1 MKTYKSTN
9 IRNVAVV
16 GHGKTGKT
24 SLLDA
29 CLFNSGAAKRL
40 GSVEDGTSA
49 LDYEAEESKRGMTIS
64 AKLVA
69 CEWSDFKINFL
80 ETPGYPDFVGDV
92 KGALAAADSA
102 LILLSAPAGV
112 EVETE
117 KLWNYA
123 EEAELPRAFFVN
135 KMDREHA
142 DFTGVVEEL
151 RAKFGQGV
159 VPVQVPIGKEAA
171 FQGVADLL
179 TLHMKIITHDN
190 DTDYIV
196 ADLPEYIKDEVEDA
210 RQQLIEAVAEFNNEL
225 MEKYIEGTEIT
236 EVEVA
241 AALIEGIQAGKI
253 FPVFCGSAKQ
263 NVGVKNLLNG
273 IVEYLPTPYFKVSIG
288 SNPADGELK
297 ERKTEDAFSAQVWK
311 TVVDPFV
318 GRQSFLRVL
327 SGEMK
332 GDSNYLHANSGGTA
346 RVGTLFT
353 MQGKQQHNLA
363 QVMAGDIVVTAKLQ
377 EVKTGDTLC
386 DKNDPIQ
393 YEAIAYP
400 EAMLEMAA
408 YAGKKG
414 DEDKVFSAI
423 GKQQEEDP
431 TLLMDKNSETRE
443 TLIRGIG
450 EVHLEI
456 LAEKLERK
464 FGVQLKLDKP
474 RVAYR
479 ETIRKSVKV
488 QGKHKKQSGG
498 HGQYGD
504 VWLEISPQAPGEGNA
519 FSESIFGGS
528 VPRQYIPAV
537 EKGTIETLAGG
548 VMAGYPVV
556 DVKVNLYD
564 GSYHSVDSSE
574 AAFKTA
580 TALAIRKGVMEASP
594 VLLEPIDN
602 IKVTAPEY
610 YMGDVMG
617 RLNSKRAKIM
627 GVDSLSKDMSVI
639 QAEIPV
645 AELYKFATDLRS
657 LTQGRGSYSLSFSRY
672 EQMPEK
678 AAEAIVEEYKAAK
691 AEK

>member
-1 MKTYKSTN
+1 MKMYKSTN

-29 CLFNSGAAKRL
+29 CLFDTGAVKRL
-40 GSVEDGTSA
+40 GSVEEGTSS
-49 LDYEAEESKRGMTIS
+49 LDYEPEESKRGMTIS
-64 AKLVA
+64 TKLVA
-69 CEWSDFKINFL
+69 CEWGEFKLNFL

-102 LILLSAPAGV
+102 LILISATSGI

-117 KLWNYA
+117 KLWQYA

-142 DFTGVVEEL
+142 DFTSVVEEL
-151 RAKFGQGV
+151 RVRFGSGV

-179 TLHMKIITHDN
+179 TLHMKIVPNRN
-190 DTDYIV
+190 DHEYIV
-196 ADLPEYIKDEVEDA
+196 AELPEYIKGEVEEA

-263 NVGVKNLLNG
+263 NVGVKNLMNG
-273 IVEYLPTPYFKVSIG
+273 IVEYMPTPYFKVSIG
-288 SNPADGELK
+288 TSPADGEIK
-297 ERKTEDAFSAQVWK
+297 ERKTEDPFSAQVFK
-311 TVVDPFV
+311 TIVDPFV
-318 GRQSFLRVL
+318 GRQSFIRIL
-327 SGEMK
+327 SGDMK
-332 GDSNYLHANSGGTA
+332 GDATYYHVNKDETE
-346 RVGTLFT
+346 RIGTLFT
-353 MQGKQQHNLA
+353 MQGKQQFNLA
-363 QVMAGDIVVTAKLQ
+363 QAAAGDIVVTSKLQ

-386 DKNDPIQ
+386 DKSDPIQ
-393 YEAIAYP
+393 YEAISYP

-408 YAGKKG
+408 SAGKKG
-414 DEDKVFSAI
+414 EEDKVFSALA
-423 GKQQEEDP
+423 KQQEEDA
-431 TLLMDKNSETRE
+431 TLIVCKNKETRE
-443 TLIRGIG
+443 TLLRGIG

-464 FGVQLKLDKP
+464 FGVQLKLTQP

-504 VWLEISPQAPGEGNA
+504 VWLEISPQAAGEGNA
-519 FSESIFGGS
+519 FTETIFGGS

-537 EKGTIETLAGG
+537 EKGTEETLAGG
-548 VMAGYPVV
+548 VLAGYPVV

-564 GSYHSVDSSE
+564 GSYHAVDSSE

-580 TALAIRKGVMEASP
+580 AALAIKKGIMEASP
-594 VLLEPIDN
+594 ILLEPIDK
-602 IKVTAPEY
+602 ITVTAPEY

-617 RLNSKRAKIM
+617 KLNSKRAQIM
-627 GVDSLSKDMSVI
+627 GVDSKGKDMSEI
-639 QAEIPV
+639 QARIPV
-645 AELYKFATDLRS
+645 AELFKFATDLRS
-657 LTQGRGSYSLSFSRY
+657 LTQGRGYYSLEFSHY
-672 EQMPEK
+672 EPMPEK
-678 AAEAIVEEYKAAK
+678 AAEKVIAEAAAK
-691 AEK
+691 E

>member
-1 MKTYKSTN
+1 MKMYKSTN

-29 CLFNSGAAKRL
+29 CLFDTGAVKRL
-40 GSVEDGTSA
+40 GSVEEGTST
-49 LDYEAEESKRGMTIS
+49 LDYEPEEIKRGMTIS
-64 AKLVA
+64 TKLVA
-69 CEWSDFKINFL
+69 CEWGEFKLNFL

-102 LILLSAPAGV
+102 LILISATSGI

-117 KLWNYA
+117 KLWQYA

-142 DFTGVVEEL
+142 NFKRVVDEL
-151 RAKFGQGV
+151 RVRFGDGV

-179 TLHMKIITHDN
+179 TLHMKIVPNRNEHE
-190 DTDYIV
+190 YIV
-196 ADLPEYIKDEVEDA
+196 AELPEYIRGEVEEA

-263 NVGVKNLLNG
+263 NVGVKNLMNG

-288 SNPADGELK
+288 TSPADGEIK
-297 ERKTEDAFSAQVWK
+297 ERKTEDPFSAQVFK
-311 TVVDPFV
+311 TIVDPFV
-318 GRQSFLRVL
+318 GRQSFIRIL
-327 SGEMK
+327 SGDMK
-332 GDSNYLHANSGGTA
+332 GDATYYHVNKDEPE
-346 RVGTLFT
+346 RIGTLFT
-353 MQGKQQHNLA
+353 MQGKQQFNLA
-363 QVMAGDIVVTAKLQ
+363 QAAAGDIVVTSKLQ
-377 EVKTGDTLC
+377 DVKTGDTLC
-386 DKNDPIQ
+386 DKADLIQ
-393 YEAIAYP
+393 YEAISYP

-408 YAGKKG
+408 SASKKG
-414 DEDKVFSAI
+414 EEDKVFSALA
-423 GKQQEEDP
+423 KQQEEDA
-431 TLLMDKNSETRE
+431 TLIICKNKETRE
-443 TLIRGIG
+443 TLLRGIG

-464 FGVQLKLDKP
+464 FGVQLKLTQPK
-474 RVAYR
+474 VAYR

-488 QGKHKKQSGG
+488 QGRHKKQSGG

-504 VWLEISPQAPGEGNA
+504 VWLEISPQAAGEGNA
-519 FSESIFGGS
+519 FTESIFGGS

-537 EKGTIETLAGG
+537 EKGTEETLAGG
-548 VMAGYPVV
+548 VLAGYPVV

-564 GSYHSVDSSE
+564 GSYHAVDSSE

-580 TALAIRKGVMEASP
+580 AALAIKKGIMEARP
-594 VLLEPIDN
+594 ILLEPIDK
-602 IKVTAPEY
+602 ITVTAPEY

-617 RLNSKRAKIM
+617 KLNSKRAQIM
-627 GVDSLSKDMSVI
+627 GVDSKGKDMSEI
-639 QAEIPV
+639 QARIPV
-645 AELYKFATDLRS
+645 AELFKFATDLRS
-657 LTQGRGSYSLSFSRY
+657 LTQGRGSYSLEFSHY
-672 EQMPEK
+672 EPMPEK
-678 AAEAIVEEYKAAK
+678 AAEKVIAEAAAK
-691 AEK
+691 E

>member
-1 MKTYKSTN
+1 MKMYKSTN

-29 CLFNSGAAKRL
+29 CLFDTGAVKRL
-40 GSVEDGTSA
+40 GSVEEGTST
-49 LDYEAEESKRGMTIS
+49 LDYEPEESKRGMTIS
-64 AKLVA
+64 TKLVA
-69 CEWSDFKINFL
+69 CEWGEFKLNFL

-102 LILLSAPAGV
+102 LILISATSGI

-117 KLWNYA
+117 KLWQYA

-142 DFTGVVEEL
+142 NFKRVVDEL
-151 RAKFGQGV
+151 RVRFGDGV

-179 TLHMKIITHDN
+179 TLHIKIVPNRNEHE
-190 DTDYIV
+190 YIV
-196 ADLPEYIKDEVEDA
+196 AELPEYIRGEVEEA

-263 NVGVKNLLNG
+263 NVGVKNLMNG

-288 SNPADGELK
+288 TSPADGEIK
-297 ERKTEDAFSAQVWK
+297 ERKTEDPFSAQVFK
-311 TVVDPFV
+311 TIVDPFV
-318 GRQSFLRVL
+318 GRQSFIRIL
-327 SGEMK
+327 SGDMK
-332 GDSNYLHANSGGTA
+332 GDATYYHVNKDEPE
-346 RVGTLFT
+346 RIGTLFT
-353 MQGKQQHNLA
+353 MQGKQQFNLA
-363 QVMAGDIVVTAKLQ
+363 QAAAGDIVVTSKLQ
-377 EVKTGDTLC
+377 DVKTGDTLC
-386 DKNDPIQ
+386 DKADLIQ
-393 YEAIAYP
+393 YEAISYP

-408 YAGKKG
+408 SASKKG
-414 DEDKVFSAI
+414 EEDKVFSALA
-423 GKQQEEDP
+423 KQQEEDA
-431 TLLMDKNSETRE
+431 TLIICKNKETRE
-443 TLIRGIG
+443 TLLRGIG

-464 FGVQLKLDKP
+464 FGVQLKLTQPK
-474 RVAYR
+474 VAYR

-504 VWLEISPQAPGEGNA
+504 VWLEISPQAAGEGNA
-519 FSESIFGGS
+519 FTESIFGGS

-537 EKGTIETLAGG
+537 EKGTEETLAGG
-548 VMAGYPVV
+548 VLAGYPVV

-564 GSYHSVDSSE
+564 GSYHAVDSSE

-580 TALAIRKGVMEASP
+580 AALAIKKGIMEARP
-594 VLLEPIDN
+594 ILLEPIDK
-602 IKVTAPEY
+602 ITVTAPEY

-617 RLNSKRAKIM
+617 KLNSKRAQIM
-627 GVDSLSKDMSVI
+627 GVDSKGKDMSEI
-639 QAEIPV
+639 QARIPV
-645 AELYKFATDLRS
+645 AELFKFATDLRS
-657 LTQGRGSYSLSFSRY
+657 LTQGRGSYSLEFSHY
-672 EQMPEK
+672 EPMPEK
-678 AAEAIVEEYKAAK
+678 AAEKVIAEAAAK
-691 AEK
+691 E

>member
-1 MKTYKSTN
+1 MKMYKSTN

-29 CLFNSGAAKRL
+29 CLFDTGAVKRL
-40 GSVEDGTSA
+40 GSVEEGTSS
-49 LDYEAEESKRGMTIS
+49 LDYEPEESKRGMTIS
-64 AKLVA
+64 TKLVA
-69 CEWSDFKINFL
+69 CEWGEFKLNFL

-102 LILLSAPAGV
+102 LILISATSGI

-117 KLWNYA
+117 KLWQYA

-142 DFTGVVEEL
+142 DFKGVVDEL
-151 RAKFGQGV
+151 RVRFGNGV

-179 TLHMKIITHDN
+179 TLHMKIVPNRNEHE
-190 DTDYIV
+190 YIV
-196 ADLPEYIKDEVEDA
+196 AELPEYIKGEVEEA

-263 NVGVKNLLNG
+263 NVGVKNLMNG

-288 SNPADGELK
+288 TSPADGEIK
-297 ERKTEDAFSAQVWK
+297 ERKTEDPFSAQVFK
-311 TVVDPFV
+311 TIVDPFV
-318 GRQSFLRVL
+318 GRQSFIRIL
-327 SGEMK
+327 SGDMK
-332 GDSNYLHANSGGTA
+332 GDATYYHVNKDEPE
-346 RVGTLFT
+346 RIGTLFT
-353 MQGKQQHNLA
+353 MQGKQQFNLA
-363 QVMAGDIVVTAKLQ
+363 QAAAGDIVVTSKLQ
-377 EVKTGDTLC
+377 DVKTGDTLC
-386 DKNDPIQ
+386 DKSDLIQ
-393 YEAIAYP
+393 YEAISYP

-408 YAGKKG
+408 SASKKG
-414 DEDKVFSAI
+414 EEDKVFSALA
-423 GKQQEEDP
+423 KQQEEDA
-431 TLLMDKNSETRE
+431 TLIVCKNKETRE
-443 TLIRGIG
+443 TLLRGIG

-464 FGVQLKLDKP
+464 FGVKLKLTQP

-504 VWLEISPQAPGEGNA
+504 VWLEISPQAAGEGNA
-519 FSESIFGGS
+519 FTETIFGGS

-537 EKGTIETLAGG
+537 EKGTEETLAGG
-548 VMAGYPVV
+548 VLAGYPVV

-564 GSYHSVDSSE
+564 GSYHAVDSSE

-580 TALAIRKGVMEASP
+580 AALAIRKGVMEASP
-594 VLLEPIDN
+594 ILLEPIDK
-602 IKVTAPEY
+602 ITVTAPEY

-617 RLNSKRAKIM
+617 KLNSKRAQIM
-627 GVDSLSKDMSVI
+627 GVDSKGKDMSEI
-639 QAEIPV
+639 QARIPV
-645 AELYKFATDLRS
+645 AELFKFATDLRS
-657 LTQGRGSYSLSFSRY
+657 LTQGRGSYSLEFSHY
-672 EQMPEK
+672 EPVPEK
-678 AAEAIVEEYKAAK
+678 TAEKVIAEAAARD
-691 AEK
+691 

>member
-1 MKTYKSTN
+1 MKMYKSTN

-29 CLFNSGAAKRL
+29 CLFDTGAVKRL
-40 GSVEDGTSA
+40 GSVEEGTSS
-49 LDYEAEESKRGMTIS
+49 LDYEPEESKRGMTIS
-64 AKLVA
+64 TKLVA
-69 CEWSDFKINFL
+69 CEWGEFKLNFL

-102 LILLSAPAGV
+102 LILISATSGI

-117 KLWNYA
+117 KLWQYA

-142 DFTGVVEEL
+142 DFRSVVDEL
-151 RAKFGQGV
+151 RVRFGNGV

-179 TLHMKIITHDN
+179 TLHMKIVPNRNEHE
-190 DTDYIV
+190 YIV
-196 ADLPEYIKDEVEDA
+196 AELPEYIKGEVEEA

-263 NVGVKNLLNG
+263 NVGVKNLMNG

-288 SNPADGELK
+288 TSPTDGEIK
-297 ERKTEDAFSAQVWK
+297 ERKTEDPFSAQVFK

-318 GRQSFLRVL
+318 GRQSFIRIL
-327 SGEMK
+327 SGDMK
-332 GDSNYLHANSGGTA
+332 GDANYYHVNKDESE
-346 RVGTLFT
+346 RIGTLFT
-353 MQGKQQHNLA
+353 MQGKQQFNLA
-363 QVMAGDIVVTAKLQ
+363 QAAAGDIVVTSKLQ

-386 DKNDPIQ
+386 DKSDPIQ
-393 YEAIAYP
+393 YESIAYP

-408 YAGKKG
+408 SASKKG
-414 DEDKVFSAI
+414 EEDKVFSALA
-423 GKQQEEDP
+423 KQQEEDA
-431 TLLMDKNSETRE
+431 TLIVCKNKETRE
-443 TLIRGIG
+443 TLLRGIG

-464 FGVQLKLDKP
+464 FGVQLKLTQPK
-474 RVAYR
+474 VAYR

-504 VWLEISPQAPGEGNA
+504 VWLEISPQAAGEGNA
-519 FSESIFGGS
+519 FTETIFGGS

-537 EKGTIETLAGG
+537 EKGTEETLAGG
-548 VMAGYPVV
+548 VLAGYPVV

-564 GSYHSVDSSE
+564 GSYHAVDSSE

-580 TALAIRKGVMEASP
+580 AALAIRKGIMEASP
-594 VLLEPIDN
+594 ILLEPIDK
-602 IKVTAPEY
+602 ITVIAPEY

-617 RLNSKRAKIM
+617 KLNSKRAQIM
-627 GVDSLSKDMSVI
+627 GVDSKGKDMSEI
-639 QAEIPV
+639 QARIPV
-645 AELYKFATDLRS
+645 AELFKFATDLRS
-657 LTQGRGSYSLSFSRY
+657 LTQGRGSYSLEFSHY
-672 EQMPEK
+672 EPMPEK
-678 AAEAIVEEYKAAK
+678 AAEKVIAEANAK
-691 AEK
+691 E

>member
-1 MKTYKSTN
+1 MKMYKSTN

-29 CLFNSGAAKRL
+29 CLFDTGAVKRL
-40 GSVEDGTSA
+40 GSVEEGTSS
-49 LDYEAEESKRGMTIS
+49 LDYEPEESKRGMTIS
-64 AKLVA
+64 TKLVA
-69 CEWSDFKINFL
+69 CEWGEFKLNFL

-102 LILLSAPAGV
+102 LILISATSGI

-117 KLWNYA
+117 KLWHYA

-142 DFTGVVEEL
+142 DFKSVVDEL
-151 RAKFGQGV
+151 RVRFGDGV

-179 TLHMKIITHDN
+179 TLHMKIVPNRNEHE
-190 DTDYIV
+190 YIV
-196 ADLPEYIKDEVEDA
+196 AELPEYIKGEVEEA

-225 MEKYIEGTEIT
+225 MEKYIEGTDIT

-263 NVGVKNLLNG
+263 NVGVKNLMNG

-288 SNPADGELK
+288 TNPADGEIK
-297 ERKTEDAFSAQVWK
+297 ERRTEDPFSAQVFK
-311 TVVDPFV
+311 TIVDPFV
-318 GRQSFLRVL
+318 GRQSFIRIL
-327 SGEMK
+327 SGDMK
-332 GDSNYLHANSGGTA
+332 GDATYYHVNKDESE
-346 RVGTLFT
+346 RIGTLFT
-353 MQGKQQHNLA
+353 MQGKQQFNLA
-363 QVMAGDIVVTAKLQ
+363 QAAAGDIVVTSKLQ

-386 DKNDPIQ
+386 DKSAPIQ
-393 YEAIAYP
+393 YESIAYP

-408 YAGKKG
+408 SASKKG
-414 DEDKVFSAI
+414 EEDKGFSALA
-423 GKQQEEDP
+423 KQQEEDA
-431 TLLMDKNSETRE
+431 TLIVCKNKETRE
-443 TLIRGIG
+443 TLLRGIG

-464 FGVQLKLDKP
+464 FGVQLKLTQP

-504 VWLEISPQAPGEGNA
+504 VWLEISPQAAGEGNA
-519 FSESIFGGS
+519 FTESIFGGS

-537 EKGTIETLAGG
+537 EKGTEETLAGG
-548 VMAGYPVV
+548 VLAGYPVV

-564 GSYHSVDSSE
+564 GSYHAVDSSE

-580 TALAIRKGVMEASP
+580 AALAIKKGIMEANP
-594 VLLEPIDN
+594 ILLEPIDK
-602 IKVTAPEY
+602 ITVTAPEY

-617 RLNSKRAKIM
+617 KLNSKRAQIM
-627 GVDSLSKDMSVI
+627 GVDSKGKDMSEI
-639 QAEIPV
+639 QARIPV
-645 AELYKFATDLRS
+645 AELFKFATDLRS
-657 LTQGRGSYSLSFSRY
+657 LTQGRGSYSLEFSHY
-672 EQMPEK
+672 EPMPEK
-678 AAEAIVEEYKAAK
+678 AAEKVIAEAMAK
-691 AEK
+691 E

>member
-1 MKTYKSTN
+1 MKMYKSTN

-29 CLFNSGAAKRL
+29 CLFDTGAVKRL
-40 GSVEDGTSA
+40 GSVEEGTSF
-49 LDYEAEESKRGMTIS
+49 LDYEPEESKRGMTIS
-64 AKLVA
+64 TKLVA
-69 CEWSDFKINFL
+69 CEWGEFKLNFL

-102 LILLSAPAGV
+102 LILISATSGI

-117 KLWNYA
+117 KLWQYA

-142 DFTGVVEEL
+142 DFKGVVDEL
-151 RAKFGQGV
+151 RVRFGDGV

-179 TLHMKIITHDN
+179 TLHMKIVPNRNEHE
-190 DTDYIV
+190 YIV
-196 ADLPEYIKDEVEDA
+196 AELPEYIKGEVEEA

-263 NVGVKNLLNG
+263 NVGVKNLMNG

-288 SNPADGELK
+288 TSPADGEIK
-297 ERKTEDAFSAQVWK
+297 ERKTEDPFSAQVFK
-311 TVVDPFV
+311 TIVDPFV
-318 GRQSFLRVL
+318 GRQSFIRIL
-327 SGEMK
+327 SGDMK
-332 GDSNYLHANSGGTA
+332 GDATYYHVNKDEPE
-346 RVGTLFT
+346 RIGTLFT
-353 MQGKQQHNLA
+353 MQGKQQFNLA
-363 QVMAGDIVVTAKLQ
+363 QAAAGDIVVTSKLQ
-377 EVKTGDTLC
+377 DVKTGDTLC
-386 DKNDPIQ
+386 DKSDLIQ
-393 YEAIAYP
+393 YEAISYP

-408 YAGKKG
+408 SASKKG
-414 DEDKVFSAI
+414 EEDKVFSALA
-423 GKQQEEDP
+423 KQQEEDA
-431 TLLMDKNSETRE
+431 TLIVCKNKETRE
-443 TLIRGIG
+443 TLLRGIG

-464 FGVQLKLDKP
+464 FGVKLKLTQP

-504 VWLEISPQAPGEGNA
+504 VWLEISPQAAGEGNA
-519 FSESIFGGS
+519 FTESIFGGS

-537 EKGTIETLAGG
+537 EKGTEETLAGG
-548 VMAGYPVV
+548 VLAGYPVV

-564 GSYHSVDSSE
+564 GSYHAVDSSE

-580 TALAIRKGVMEASP
+580 AALAIRKGVMEASP
-594 VLLEPIDN
+594 ILLEPIDK
-602 IKVTAPEY
+602 ITVTAPEY

-617 RLNSKRAKIM
+617 KLNSKRAQIM
-627 GVDSLSKDMSVI
+627 GVDSKGKDMSEI
-639 QAEIPV
+639 QARIPV
-645 AELYKFATDLRS
+645 AELFKFATDLRS
-657 LTQGRGSYSLSFSRY
+657 LTQGRGSYSLEFSHY
-672 EQMPEK
+672 EPVPEK
-678 AAEAIVEEYKAAK
+678 TAEKVIAEAAARD
-691 AEK
+691 

>member
-1 MKTYKSTN
+1 MKMYKSTN

-29 CLFNSGAAKRL
+29 CLFDTGAVKRL
-40 GSVEDGTSA
+40 GSVEEGTSI
-49 LDYEAEESKRGMTIS
+49 LDYEPEESKRGMTIS
-64 AKLVA
+64 TKLVA
-69 CEWSDFKINFL
+69 CEWGEFKLNFL

-102 LILLSAPAGV
+102 LILISATSGI

-117 KLWNYA
+117 KLWQYA

-142 DFTGVVEEL
+142 NFKRVVDEL
-151 RAKFGQGV
+151 RVRFGDGV

-179 TLHMKIITHDN
+179 TLHMKIVPNRNEHE
-190 DTDYIV
+190 YIV
-196 ADLPEYIKDEVEDA
+196 AELPEYIRGEVEEA

-263 NVGVKNLLNG
+263 NVGVKNLMNG

-288 SNPADGELK
+288 TSPADGEIK
-297 ERKTEDAFSAQVWK
+297 ERKTEDPFSAQVFK
-311 TVVDPFV
+311 TIVDPFV
-318 GRQSFLRVL
+318 GRQSFIRIL
-327 SGEMK
+327 SGDMK
-332 GDSNYLHANSGGTA
+332 GDATYYHVNKDEPE
-346 RVGTLFT
+346 RIGTLFT
-353 MQGKQQHNLA
+353 MQGKQQFNLA
-363 QVMAGDIVVTAKLQ
+363 QAAAGDIVVTSKLQ
-377 EVKTGDTLC
+377 DVKTGDTLC
-386 DKNDPIQ
+386 DKADLIQ
-393 YEAIAYP
+393 YEAISYP

-408 YAGKKG
+408 SASKKG
-414 DEDKVFSAI
+414 EEDKVFSALA
-423 GKQQEEDP
+423 KQQEEDA
-431 TLLMDKNSETRE
+431 TLIICKNKETRE
-443 TLIRGIG
+443 TLLRGIG

-464 FGVQLKLDKP
+464 FGVKLKLTQPK
-474 RVAYR
+474 VAYR

-504 VWLEISPQAPGEGNA
+504 VWLEISPQAAGEGNA
-519 FSESIFGGS
+519 FTESIFGGS

-537 EKGTIETLAGG
+537 EKGTEETLAGG
-548 VMAGYPVV
+548 VLAGYPVV

-564 GSYHSVDSSE
+564 GSYHAVDSSE

-580 TALAIRKGVMEASP
+580 AALAIKKGIMEARP
-594 VLLEPIDN
+594 ILLEPIDK
-602 IKVTAPEY
+602 ITVTAPEY

-617 RLNSKRAKIM
+617 KLNSKRAQIM
-627 GVDSLSKDMSVI
+627 GVDSKGKDMSEI
-639 QAEIPV
+639 QARIPV
-645 AELYKFATDLRS
+645 AELFKFATDLRS
-657 LTQGRGSYSLSFSRY
+657 LTQGRGSYSLEFSHY
-672 EQMPEK
+672 EPMPEK
-678 AAEAIVEEYKAAK
+678 AAEKVIAEAAAK
-691 AEK
+691 E

>member
-1 MKTYKSTN
+1 MKMYKSTN

-29 CLFNSGAAKRL
+29 CLFDTGAVKRL
-40 GSVEDGTSA
+40 GSVEEGTSS
-49 LDYEAEESKRGMTIS
+49 LDYEPEESKRGMTIS
-64 AKLVA
+64 TKLVA
-69 CEWSDFKINFL
+69 CEWGEFKLNFL

-102 LILLSAPAGV
+102 LILISATSGI

-117 KLWNYA
+117 KLWQYA

-142 DFTGVVEEL
+142 DFRSVVDEL
-151 RAKFGQGV
+151 RVRFGNGV

-179 TLHMKIITHDN
+179 TLHMKIVPNRNEHE
-190 DTDYIV
+190 YIV
-196 ADLPEYIKDEVEDA
+196 AELPEYIKGEVEEA

-263 NVGVKNLLNG
+263 NVGVKNLMNG

-288 SNPADGELK
+288 TSPTDGEIK
-297 ERKTEDAFSAQVWK
+297 ERKTEDPFSAQVFK

-318 GRQSFLRVL
+318 GRQSFIRIL
-327 SGEMK
+327 SGDMK
-332 GDSNYLHANSGGTA
+332 GDANYYHVNKDESE
-346 RVGTLFT
+346 RIGTLFT
-353 MQGKQQHNLA
+353 MQGKQQFNLA
-363 QVMAGDIVVTAKLQ
+363 QAAAGDIVVTSKLQ

-386 DKNDPIQ
+386 DKSDPIQ
-393 YEAIAYP
+393 YESIAYP
-400 EAMLEMAA
+400 EAMLEMAVSA
-408 YAGKKG
+408 SKKG
-414 DEDKVFSAI
+414 EEDKVFSALA
-423 GKQQEEDP
+423 KQQEEDA
-431 TLLMDKNSETRE
+431 TLIVCKNKETRE
-443 TLIRGIG
+443 TLLRGIG

-464 FGVQLKLDKP
+464 FGVQLKLTQPK
-474 RVAYR
+474 VAYR

-504 VWLEISPQAPGEGNA
+504 VWLEISPQAAGEGNA
-519 FSESIFGGS
+519 FTETIFGGS

-537 EKGTIETLAGG
+537 EKGTEETLAGG
-548 VMAGYPVV
+548 VLAGYPVV

-564 GSYHSVDSSE
+564 GSYHAVDSSE

-580 TALAIRKGVMEASP
+580 AALAIRKGIMEASP
-594 VLLEPIDN
+594 ILLEPIDK
-602 IKVTAPEY
+602 ITVIAPEY

-617 RLNSKRAKIM
+617 KLNSKRAQIM
-627 GVDSLSKDMSVI
+627 GVDSKGKDMSEI
-639 QAEIPV
+639 QARIPV
-645 AELYKFATDLRS
+645 AELFKFATDLRS
-657 LTQGRGSYSLSFSRY
+657 LTQGRGSYSLEFSHY
-672 EQMPEK
+672 EPMPEK
-678 AAEAIVEEYKAAK
+678 AAEKVIAEANAK
-691 AEK
+691 E

>member
-1 MKTYKSTN
+1 MKMYKSTN

-29 CLFNSGAAKRL
+29 CLFDTGAVKRL
-40 GSVEDGTSA
+40 GSVEEGTST
-49 LDYEAEESKRGMTIS
+49 LDYEPEESKRGMTIS
-64 AKLVA
+64 TKLVA
-69 CEWSDFKINFL
+69 CEWGEFKLNFL

-102 LILLSAPAGV
+102 LILISATSGI

-117 KLWNYA
+117 KLWQYA

-142 DFTGVVEEL
+142 DFKRVVDEL
-151 RAKFGQGV
+151 RVRFGDGV

-179 TLHMKIITHDN
+179 TLHMKIVPNRNEHE
-190 DTDYIV
+190 YIV
-196 ADLPEYIKDEVEDA
+196 AELPEYIRGEVEEA

-263 NVGVKNLLNG
+263 NVGVKNLMNG

-288 SNPADGELK
+288 TSPADGEIK
-297 ERKTEDAFSAQVWK
+297 ERKTEDPFSAQVFK

-318 GRQSFLRVL
+318 GRQSFIRIL
-327 SGEMK
+327 SGDMK
-332 GDSNYLHANSGGTA
+332 GDATYYHVNKDEPE
-346 RVGTLFT
+346 RIGTLFT
-353 MQGKQQHNLA
+353 MQGKQQFNLA
-363 QVMAGDIVVTAKLQ
+363 QAAAGDIVVTSKLQ
-377 EVKTGDTLC
+377 DVKTGDTLC
-386 DKNDPIQ
+386 DKADLIQ
-393 YEAIAYP
+393 YEAISYP

-408 YAGKKG
+408 SASKKG
-414 DEDKVFSAI
+414 EEDKVFSALA
-423 GKQQEEDP
+423 KQQEEDA
-431 TLLMDKNSETRE
+431 TLIICKNKETRE
-443 TLIRGIG
+443 TLLRGIG

-464 FGVQLKLDKP
+464 FGVKLKLTQPK
-474 RVAYR
+474 VAYR

-504 VWLEISPQAPGEGNA
+504 VWLEISPQAAGEGNA
-519 FSESIFGGS
+519 FTESIFGGS

-537 EKGTIETLAGG
+537 EKGTEETLAGG
-548 VMAGYPVV
+548 VLAGYPVV

-564 GSYHSVDSSE
+564 GSYHAVDSSE

-580 TALAIRKGVMEASP
+580 AALAIKKGIMEARP
-594 VLLEPIDN
+594 ILLEPIDK
-602 IKVTAPEY
+602 ITVTAPEY

-617 RLNSKRAKIM
+617 KLNSKRAQIM
-627 GVDSLSKDMSVI
+627 GVDSKGKDMSEI
-639 QAEIPV
+639 QARIPV
-645 AELYKFATDLRS
+645 AELFKFATDLRS
-657 LTQGRGSYSLSFSRY
+657 LTQGRGSYSLEFSHY
-672 EQMPEK
+672 EPMPEK
-678 AAEAIVEEYKAAK
+678 AAEKVIAEAAAK
-691 AEK
+691 E

>member
-1 MKTYKSTN
+1 MKMYKSTN

-29 CLFNSGAAKRL
+29 CLFDTGAVKRL
-40 GSVEDGTSA
+40 GSVEEGTSS
-49 LDYEAEESKRGMTIS
+49 LDYEPEESKRGMTIS
-64 AKLVA
+64 TKLVA
-69 CEWSDFKINFL
+69 CEWGEFKLNFL

-102 LILLSAPAGV
+102 LILISATSGI

-117 KLWNYA
+117 KLWQYA

-142 DFTGVVEEL
+142 DFKSVVEEL
-151 RAKFGQGV
+151 RVRFGEGV

-179 TLHMKIITHDN
+179 TLHMKIVPNRN
-190 DTDYIV
+190 DHEYIV
-196 ADLPEYIKDEVEDA
+196 AELPEYIKGEVEEA

-263 NVGVKNLLNG
+263 NVGVKNLMNG

-288 SNPADGELK
+288 TSPADGEIK
-297 ERKTEDAFSAQVWK
+297 ERKTEYPFSAQVFK
-311 TVVDPFV
+311 TIVDPFV
-318 GRQSFLRVL
+318 GRQSFIRIL
-327 SGEMK
+327 SGDMK
-332 GDSNYLHANSGGTA
+332 GDATYYHVNKDESE
-346 RVGTLFT
+346 RIGTLFT
-353 MQGKQQHNLA
+353 MQGKQQFNLA
-363 QVMAGDIVVTAKLQ
+363 QAAAGDIVVTSKLQ

-386 DKNDPIQ
+386 DKADPIQ

-408 YAGKKG
+408 SATKKG
-414 DEDKVFSAI
+414 EEDKVFSALA
-423 GKQQEEDP
+423 KQQEEDA
-431 TLLMDKNSETRE
+431 TLIVTKNKETRE
-443 TLIRGIG
+443 TLLRGIG

-464 FGVQLKLDKP
+464 FGVQLKLTQP

-504 VWLEISPQAPGEGNA
+504 VWLEISPQGAGEGNA
-519 FSESIFGGS
+519 FTETIFGGS

-537 EKGTIETLAGG
+537 EKGTEETLAAG
-548 VMAGYPVV
+548 VLAGYPVV

-564 GSYHSVDSSE
+564 GSYHAVDSSE

-580 TALAIRKGVMEASP
+580 AALAIKKGVMEASP
-594 VLLEPIDN
+594 ILLEPIDK
-602 IKVTAPEY
+602 ITVTAPEY

-617 RLNSKRAKIM
+617 KLNSKRAQIM
-627 GVDSLSKDMSVI
+627 GVDSKGKDMSEI
-639 QAEIPV
+639 QARIPV
-645 AELYKFATDLRS
+645 AELFKFATDLRS
-657 LTQGRGSYSLSFSRY
+657 LTQGRGSYSLEFSHY
-672 EQMPEK
+672 EPMPEK
-678 AAEAIVEEYKAAK
+678 AAEKVIAEAAAK
-691 AEK
+691 D

>member
-1 MKTYKSTN
+1 MKMYKSTN

-29 CLFNSGAAKRL
+29 CLFDTGAVKRL
-40 GSVEDGTSA
+40 GSVEEGTST
-49 LDYEAEESKRGMTIS
+49 LDYEPEESKRGMTIS
-64 AKLVA
+64 TKLVA
-69 CEWSDFKINFL
+69 CEWGEFKLNFL

-102 LILLSAPAGV
+102 LILISATSGI

-117 KLWNYA
+117 KLWQYA

-142 DFTGVVEEL
+142 NFKRVVDEL
-151 RAKFGQGV
+151 RVRFGDGV

-179 TLHMKIITHDN
+179 TLHMKIVPNRNEHE
-190 DTDYIV
+190 YIV
-196 ADLPEYIKDEVEDA
+196 AELPEYIRGEVEEA

-263 NVGVKNLLNG
+263 NVGVKNLMNG

-288 SNPADGELK
+288 TSPADGEIK
-297 ERKTEDAFSAQVWK
+297 ERKTEDPFSAQVFK
-311 TVVDPFV
+311 TIVDPFV
-318 GRQSFLRVL
+318 GRQSFIRIL
-327 SGEMK
+327 SGDMK
-332 GDSNYLHANSGGTA
+332 GDATYYHVNKDEPE
-346 RVGTLFT
+346 RIGTLFT
-353 MQGKQQHNLA
+353 MQGKQQFNLA
-363 QVMAGDIVVTAKLQ
+363 QAAAGDIVVTSKLQ
-377 EVKTGDTLC
+377 DVKTGDTLC
-386 DKNDPIQ
+386 DKADLIQ
-393 YEAIAYP
+393 YEAISYP

-408 YAGKKG
+408 SASKKG
-414 DEDKVFSAI
+414 EEDKVFSALA
-423 GKQQEEDP
+423 KQQEEDA
-431 TLLMDKNSETRE
+431 TLIICKNKETRE
-443 TLIRGIG
+443 TLLRGIG

-464 FGVQLKLDKP
+464 FGVKLKLTQPK
-474 RVAYR
+474 VAYR

-504 VWLEISPQAPGEGNA
+504 VWLEISPQAAGEGNA
-519 FSESIFGGS
+519 FTESIFGGS

-537 EKGTIETLAGG
+537 EKGTEETLAGG
-548 VMAGYPVV
+548 VLAGYPVV

-564 GSYHSVDSSE
+564 GSYHAVDSSE

-580 TALAIRKGVMEASP
+580 AALAIKKGIMEARP
-594 VLLEPIDN
+594 ILLEPIDK
-602 IKVTAPEY
+602 ITVTAPEY

-617 RLNSKRAKIM
+617 KLNSKRAQIM
-627 GVDSLSKDMSVI
+627 GVDSKGKDMSEI
-639 QAEIPV
+639 QARIPV
-645 AELYKFATDLRS
+645 AELFKFATDLRS
-657 LTQGRGSYSLSFSRY
+657 LTQGRGSYSLEFSHY
-672 EQMPEK
+672 EPMPEK
-678 AAEAIVEEYKAAK
+678 AAEKVIAEAAAK
-691 AEK
+691 E

>member
-1 MKTYKSTN
+1 MKMYKSTN

-29 CLFNSGAAKRL
+29 CLFDTGAVKRL
-40 GSVEDGTSA
+40 GSVEEGTST
-49 LDYEAEESKRGMTIS
+49 LDYEPEEIKRGMTIS

-69 CEWSDFKINFL
+69 CEWGEFKLNFL

-102 LILLSAPAGV
+102 LILISATSGI

-117 KLWNYA
+117 KLWQYA

-142 DFTGVVEEL
+142 NFKRVVDEL
-151 RAKFGQGV
+151 RVRFGDGV

-179 TLHMKIITHDN
+179 TLHMKIVPNRNEHE
-190 DTDYIV
+190 YIV
-196 ADLPEYIKDEVEDA
+196 AELPEYIRGEVEEA

-263 NVGVKNLLNG
+263 NVGVKNLMNG

-288 SNPADGELK
+288 TSPADGEIK
-297 ERKTEDAFSAQVWK
+297 ERKTEDPFSAQVFK
-311 TVVDPFV
+311 TIVDPFV
-318 GRQSFLRVL
+318 GRQSFIRIL
-327 SGEMK
+327 SGDMK
-332 GDSNYLHANSGGTA
+332 GDATYYHVNKDEPE
-346 RVGTLFT
+346 RIGTLFT
-353 MQGKQQHNLA
+353 MQGKQQFNLA
-363 QVMAGDIVVTAKLQ
+363 QAAAGDIVVTSKLQ
-377 EVKTGDTLC
+377 DVKTGDTLC
-386 DKNDPIQ
+386 DKADLIQ
-393 YEAIAYP
+393 YEAISYP

-408 YAGKKG
+408 SASKKG
-414 DEDKVFSAI
+414 EEDKVFSALA
-423 GKQQEEDP
+423 KQQEEDA
-431 TLLMDKNSETRE
+431 TLIICKNKETRE
-443 TLIRGIG
+443 TLLRGIG

-464 FGVQLKLDKP
+464 FGVQLKLTQPK
-474 RVAYR
+474 VAYR

-488 QGKHKKQSGG
+488 QGRHKKQSGG

-504 VWLEISPQAPGEGNA
+504 VWLEISPQAAGEGNA
-519 FSESIFGGS
+519 FTESIFGGS

-537 EKGTIETLAGG
+537 EKGTEETLAGG
-548 VMAGYPVV
+548 VLAGYPVV

-564 GSYHSVDSSE
+564 GSYHAVDSSE

-580 TALAIRKGVMEASP
+580 AALAIKKGIMEARP
-594 VLLEPIDN
+594 ILLEPIDK
-602 IKVTAPEY
+602 ITVTAPEY

-617 RLNSKRAKIM
+617 KLNSKRAQIM
-627 GVDSLSKDMSVI
+627 GVDSKGKDMSEI
-639 QAEIPV
+639 QARIPV
-645 AELYKFATDLRS
+645 AELFKFATDLRS
-657 LTQGRGSYSLSFSRY
+657 LTQGRGSYSLEFSHY
-672 EQMPEK
+672 EPMPEK
-678 AAEAIVEEYKAAK
+678 AAEKVIAEAAAK
-691 AEK
+691 E

>member
-1 MKTYKSTN
+1 MKMYKSTN

-29 CLFNSGAAKRL
+29 CLFDTGAVKRL
-40 GSVEDGTSA
+40 GSVEEGTSS
-49 LDYEAEESKRGMTIS
+49 LDYEPEESKRGMTIS
-64 AKLVA
+64 TKLVA
-69 CEWSDFKINFL
+69 CEWGEFKLNFL

-102 LILLSAPAGV
+102 LILISATSGI

-117 KLWNYA
+117 KLWQYA

-142 DFTGVVEEL
+142 DFKGVVDEL
-151 RAKFGQGV
+151 RVRFGDGV

-179 TLHMKIITHDN
+179 TLHMKIVPNRNEHE
-190 DTDYIV
+190 YIV
-196 ADLPEYIKDEVEDA
+196 AELPEYIKGEVEEA

-263 NVGVKNLLNG
+263 NVGVKNLMNG

-288 SNPADGELK
+288 TSPADGEIK
-297 ERKTEDAFSAQVWK
+297 ERKTEDPFSAQVFK
-311 TVVDPFV
+311 TIVDPFV
-318 GRQSFLRVL
+318 GRQSFIRIL
-327 SGEMK
+327 SGDMK
-332 GDSNYLHANSGGTA
+332 GDATYYHVNKDEPE
-346 RVGTLFT
+346 RIGTLFT
-353 MQGKQQHNLA
+353 MQGKQQFNLA
-363 QVMAGDIVVTAKLQ
+363 QAAAGDIVVTSKLQ
-377 EVKTGDTLC
+377 DVKTGDTLC
-386 DKNDPIQ
+386 DKSDLIQ
-393 YEAIAYP
+393 YEAISYP

-408 YAGKKG
+408 SASKKG
-414 DEDKVFSAI
+414 EEDKVFSALA
-423 GKQQEEDP
+423 KQQEEDA
-431 TLLMDKNSETRE
+431 TLIVCKNKETRE
-443 TLIRGIG
+443 TLLRGIG

-464 FGVQLKLDKP
+464 FGVKLKLTQP

-504 VWLEISPQAPGEGNA
+504 VWLEISPQAAGEGNA
-519 FSESIFGGS
+519 FTESIFGGS

-537 EKGTIETLAGG
+537 EKGTEETLAGG
-548 VMAGYPVV
+548 VLAGYPVV

-564 GSYHSVDSSE
+564 GSYHAVDSSE

-580 TALAIRKGVMEASP
+580 AALAIRKGVMEASP
-594 VLLEPIDN
+594 ILLEPIDK
-602 IKVTAPEY
+602 ITVTAPEY

-617 RLNSKRAKIM
+617 KLNSKRAQIM
-627 GVDSLSKDMSVI
+627 GVDSRGKDMSEI
-639 QAEIPV
+639 QARIPV
-645 AELYKFATDLRS
+645 AELFKFATDLRS
-657 LTQGRGSYSLSFSRY
+657 LTQGRGSYSLEFSHY
-672 EQMPEK
+672 EPVPEK
-678 AAEAIVEEYKAAK
+678 TAEKVIAEAAARD
-691 AEK
+691 

>member
-1 MKTYKSTN
+1 MKMYKSTN

-29 CLFNSGAAKRL
+29 CLFDTGAVKRL
-40 GSVEDGTSA
+40 GSVEEGTSI
-49 LDYEAEESKRGMTIS
+49 LDYEPEESKRGMTIS

-69 CEWSDFKINFL
+69 CEWGEFKLNFL

-102 LILLSAPAGV
+102 LILISATSGI

-117 KLWNYA
+117 KLWQYA

-142 DFTGVVEEL
+142 NFKRVVDEL
-151 RAKFGQGV
+151 RVRFGDGV

-179 TLHMKIITHDN
+179 TLHMKIVPNRNEHE
-190 DTDYIV
+190 YIV
-196 ADLPEYIKDEVEDA
+196 AELPEYIRGEVEEA

-263 NVGVKNLLNG
+263 NVGVKNLMNG

-288 SNPADGELK
+288 TSPADGEIK
-297 ERKTEDAFSAQVWK
+297 ERKTEDPFSAQVFK
-311 TVVDPFV
+311 TIVDPFV
-318 GRQSFLRVL
+318 GRQSFIRIL
-327 SGEMK
+327 SGDMK
-332 GDSNYLHANSGGTA
+332 GDATYYHVNKDEPE
-346 RVGTLFT
+346 RIGTLFT
-353 MQGKQQHNLA
+353 MQGKQQFNLA
-363 QVMAGDIVVTAKLQ
+363 QAAAGDIVVTSKLQ
-377 EVKTGDTLC
+377 DVKTGDTLC
-386 DKNDPIQ
+386 DKADLIQ
-393 YEAIAYP
+393 YEAISYP

-408 YAGKKG
+408 SASKKG
-414 DEDKVFSAI
+414 EEDKVFSALA
-423 GKQQEEDP
+423 KQQEEDA
-431 TLLMDKNSETRE
+431 TLIICKNKETRE
-443 TLIRGIG
+443 TLLRGIG

-464 FGVQLKLDKP
+464 FGVQLKLTQPK
-474 RVAYR
+474 VAYR

-504 VWLEISPQAPGEGNA
+504 VWLEISPQAAGEGNA
-519 FSESIFGGS
+519 FTESIFGGS

-537 EKGTIETLAGG
+537 EKGTEETLADG
-548 VMAGYPVV
+548 VLAGYPVV

-564 GSYHSVDSSE
+564 GSYHAVDSSE

-580 TALAIRKGVMEASP
+580 AALAIKKGIMEARP
-594 VLLEPIDN
+594 ILLEPIDK
-602 IKVTAPEY
+602 ITVTAPEY

-617 RLNSKRAKIM
+617 KLNSKRAQIM
-627 GVDSLSKDMSVI
+627 GVDSKGKDMSEI
-639 QAEIPV
+639 QARIPV
-645 AELYKFATDLRS
+645 AELFKFATDLRS
-657 LTQGRGSYSLSFSRY
+657 LTQGRGSYSLEFSHY
-672 EQMPEK
+672 EPMPEK
-678 AAEAIVEEYKAAK
+678 AAEKVIAEAAAK
-691 AEK
+691 E

>member
-1 MKTYKSTN
+1 MKMYKSTN

-29 CLFNSGAAKRL
+29 CLFDTGAVKRL
-40 GSVEDGTSA
+40 GSVEEGTSS
-49 LDYEAEESKRGMTIS
+49 LDYEPEESKRGMTIS
-64 AKLVA
+64 TKLVA
-69 CEWSDFKINFL
+69 CEWGEFKLNFL

-102 LILLSAPAGV
+102 LILISATSGI

-117 KLWNYA
+117 KLWQYA

-142 DFTGVVEEL
+142 DFTSVVEEL
-151 RAKFGQGV
+151 RVRFGSGV

-179 TLHMKIITHDN
+179 TLHMKIVPNRN
-190 DTDYIV
+190 DHEYIV
-196 ADLPEYIKDEVEDA
+196 AELPEYIKGEVEEA

-253 FPVFCGSAKQ
+253 FPVFCGSAKR
-263 NVGVKNLLNG
+263 NVGVKNLMNG
-273 IVEYLPTPYFKVSIG
+273 IVEYMPTPYFKVSIG
-288 SNPADGELK
+288 TSPADGEIK
-297 ERKTEDAFSAQVWK
+297 ERKTEDPFSAQVFK
-311 TVVDPFV
+311 TIVDPFV
-318 GRQSFLRVL
+318 GRQSFIRIL
-327 SGEMK
+327 SGDMK
-332 GDSNYLHANSGGTA
+332 GDATYYHVNKDESE
-346 RVGTLFT
+346 RIGTLFT
-353 MQGKQQHNLA
+353 MQGKQQFNLA
-363 QVMAGDIVVTAKLQ
+363 QAAAGDIVVTSKLQ

-386 DKNDPIQ
+386 DKSDPIQ
-393 YEAIAYP
+393 YEAISYP

-408 YAGKKG
+408 SAGKKG
-414 DEDKVFSAI
+414 EEDKVFSALA
-423 GKQQEEDP
+423 KQQEEDA
-431 TLLMDKNSETRE
+431 TLIVCKNKETRE
-443 TLIRGIG
+443 TLLRGIG

-464 FGVQLKLDKP
+464 FGVQLKLTQP

-504 VWLEISPQAPGEGNA
+504 VWLEISPQAAGEGNA
-519 FSESIFGGS
+519 FTETIFGGS

-537 EKGTIETLAGG
+537 EKGTEETLAGG
-548 VMAGYPVV
+548 VLAGYPVV

-564 GSYHSVDSSE
+564 GSYHAVDSSE

-580 TALAIRKGVMEASP
+580 AALAIKKGIMEASP
-594 VLLEPIDN
+594 ILLEPIDK
-602 IKVTAPEY
+602 ITVTAPEY

-617 RLNSKRAKIM
+617 KLNSKRAQIM
-627 GVDSLSKDMSVI
+627 GVDSKGKDMSEI
-639 QAEIPV
+639 QARIPV
-645 AELYKFATDLRS
+645 AELFKFATDLRS
-657 LTQGRGSYSLSFSRY
+657 LTQGRGSYSLEFSHY
-672 EQMPEK
+672 EPMPEK
-678 AAEAIVEEYKAAK
+678 AAEKVI
-691 AEK
+691 AESTEKE

>member
-1 MKTYKSTN
+1 MKMYKSTN

-29 CLFNSGAAKRL
+29 CLFDTGAVKRL
-40 GSVEDGTSA
+40 GSVEEGTSS
-49 LDYEAEESKRGMTIS
+49 LDYEPEESKRGMTIS
-64 AKLVA
+64 TKLVA
-69 CEWSDFKINFL
+69 CEWGEFKLNFL

-102 LILLSAPAGV
+102 LILISATSGI

-117 KLWNYA
+117 KLWHYA

-142 DFTGVVEEL
+142 DFKSVVDEL
-151 RAKFGQGV
+151 RVRFGDGV

-179 TLHMKIITHDN
+179 TLHMKIVPNRNEHE
-190 DTDYIV
+190 YIV
-196 ADLPEYIKDEVEDA
+196 AELPEYIKGEVEEA

-225 MEKYIEGTEIT
+225 MEKYIEGTDIT

-263 NVGVKNLLNG
+263 NVGVKNLMNG

-288 SNPADGELK
+288 TNPADGEIK
-297 ERKTEDAFSAQVWK
+297 ERRTEDPFSAQVFK
-311 TVVDPFV
+311 TIVDPFV
-318 GRQSFLRVL
+318 GRQSFIRIL
-327 SGEMK
+327 SGDMK
-332 GDSNYLHANSGGTA
+332 GDATYYHVNKDESE
-346 RVGTLFT
+346 RIGTLFT
-353 MQGKQQHNLA
+353 MQGKQQFNLA
-363 QVMAGDIVVTAKLQ
+363 QAAAGDIVVTSKLQ

-386 DKNDPIQ
+386 DKSAPIQ
-393 YEAIAYP
+393 YESIAYP

-408 YAGKKG
+408 SASKKG
-414 DEDKVFSAI
+414 EEDKVFSALA
-423 GKQQEEDP
+423 KQQEEDA
-431 TLLMDKNSETRE
+431 TLIVCKNKETRE
-443 TLIRGIG
+443 TLLRGIG

-464 FGVQLKLDKP
+464 FGVQLKLTQP

-504 VWLEISPQAPGEGNA
+504 VWLEISPQAAGEGNA
-519 FSESIFGGS
+519 FTESIFGGS

-537 EKGTIETLAGG
+537 EKGTEETLAGG
-548 VMAGYPVV
+548 VLAGYPVV

-564 GSYHSVDSSE
+564 GSYHAVDSSE

-580 TALAIRKGVMEASP
+580 AALAIKKGIMEANP
-594 VLLEPIDN
+594 ILLEPIDK
-602 IKVTAPEY
+602 ITVTAPEY

-617 RLNSKRAKIM
+617 KLNSKRAQIM
-627 GVDSLSKDMSVI
+627 GVDSKGKDMSEI
-639 QAEIPV
+639 QARIPV
-645 AELYKFATDLRS
+645 AELFKFATDLRS
-657 LTQGRGSYSLSFSRY
+657 LTQGRGSYSLEFSHY
-672 EQMPEK
+672 EPMPEK
-678 AAEAIVEEYKAAK
+678 AAEKVIAEAMAK
-691 AEK
+691 E